1 MSWVIWISGPPGG
14 ERSAVA
20 RAVTAEI
27 RRLDRRIAVL
37 ELDEI
42 RKIITPS
49 PRETEREHYIV
60 DRALVYVAELLSEH
74 GVPVIIDA
82 AAHRGGWRDLAR
94 AAIARFGEIEIE
106 PGAATEAEG
115 TARAVRLA
123 REFTDGVASLPGP
136 AATAP
141 VVPGW
146 AIWITGRPGSG
157 KTTLAR
163 WVSDALAAR
172 GVQACTL
179 DHRGARRFLVGN
191 GPTAEADQDIIYRA
205 LAYAAKRL
213 VDAGLP
219 VIVDATASRRV
230 WREVARTLI
239 PCFAEVQLLCPVE
252 VCLER
257 ERAVHWGLTAG
268 RRGPGRMTAAAPDIV
283 LGYEESFRPDLML
296 RTDLHEVWD
305 SVEQI
310 LALVRRLMRGRPR
323 RRESAERR
331 LP

>member
-1 MSWVIWISGPPGG
+1 MNWVIWISGSPDG

-20 RAVTAEI
+20 RAAAAEL
-27 RRLDRRIAVL
+27 RRLDRRVAVL

-42 RKIITPS
+42 RKISTPR

-60 DRALVYVAELLSEH
+60 YRALVYVAGLLSEH

-82 AAHRGGWRDLAR
+82 ATHGSGWRDLAR
-94 AAIARFGEIEIE
+94 AAIPRFAEIEIE
-106 PGAATEAEG
+106 PGATVAEA
-115 TARAVRLA
+115 TARVARLA
-123 REFTDGVASLPGP
+123 RELTDTAAPGAESPVKAP
-136 AATAP
+136 A
-141 VVPGW
+141 VPGW

-157 KTTLAR
+157 KSTLAR
-163 WVSDALAAR
+163 RVTDALAAR
-172 GVQACTL
+172 GVHACVL
-179 DHRGARRFLVGN
+179 DAAGARRFLVGN
-191 GPTAEADQDIIYRA
+191 GTTLEADQDIIHRA
-205 LAYAAKRL
+205 LGYAAKRL
-213 VDAGLP
+213 TEAGLP
-219 VIVDATASRRV
+219 VIVDATAHRRV

-268 RRGPGRMTAAAPDIV
+268 REVPCPVTVSAPDFV
-283 LGYEESFRPDLML
+283 LNYEESFRPDLLL

-305 SVEQI
+305 SAEQV
-310 LALVRRLMRGRPR
+310 LALVQRLTRGRPR
-323 RRESAERR
+323 RRESPERR